1 MKKQRKPWFLL
12 AVFAP
17 ALALAQ
23 GQRPQPS
30 ATSPQTAAATAP
42 IEPAKRAAIKA
53 LLDAID
59 ADKLAAAIGN
69 GAQNQAKQL
78 VPAVLLE
85 ALNENKTLNEEQKR
99 TLVPSLQ
106 QNVVPQLAEQAGG
119 VFMTPAFKADAV
131 QFQYDAYAKYYTT
144 PAIEDLTKF
153 YKSPAGRKFIQV
165 QDQVGRDTV
174 NGLMGKYMPQAVK
187 EIRDAS
193 DQEIAAAKSAP
204 TPSKSSAQS
213 GKK

>member
-1 MKKQRKPWFLL
+1 MEYIIRIAAYRWGRSSVGSIKYLRHANLLTRSQNEKQRKPWFLL

-30 ATSPQTAAATAP
+30 ATSPQTAAAPAP
-42 IEPAKRAAIKA
+42 IELAKRAAIKA

-78 VPAVLLE
+78 VPAVLSE

-106 QNVVPQLAEQAGG
+106 QNVVPKLAEQAGG
-119 VFMTPAFKADAV
+119 VF
-131 QFQYDAYAKYYTT
+131 
-144 PAIEDLTKF
+144 
-153 YKSPAGRKFIQV
+153 
-165 QDQVGRDTV
+165 
-174 NGLMGKYMPQAVK
+174 
-187 EIRDAS
+187 
-193 DQEIAAAKSAP
+193 
-204 TPSKSSAQS
+204 
-213 GKK
+213 

>member
-23 GQRPQPS
+23 GQQPHPS
-30 ATSPQTAAATAP
+30 ATSPPTAP
-42 IEPAKRAAIKA
+42 APTQPAQPTPAETKA

-78 VPAVLLE
+78 VPAVLSE

-99 TLVPSLQ
+99 TLV
-106 QNVVPQLAEQAGG
+106 
-119 VFMTPAFKADAV
+119 
-131 QFQYDAYAKYYTT
+131 
-144 PAIEDLTKF
+144 
-153 YKSPAGRKFIQV
+153 
-165 QDQVGRDTV
+165 
-174 NGLMGKYMPQAVK
+174 
-187 EIRDAS
+187 
-193 DQEIAAAKSAP
+193 
-204 TPSKSSAQS
+204 
-213 GKK
+213 